1 MLLFSCIFEQIFTL
15 HYYLIE
21 ITVVFL
27 FIFVLQ
33 LRLEQAKVEEG
44 GEEVEEDLADSGRA
58 DELVQCDVM
67 ETLTNI
73 SQYYCFC

>member
-1 MLLFSCIFEQIFTL
+1 MISPL

-33 LRLEQAKVEEG
+33 LRLEQAKVEES

>member
-1 MLLFSCIFEQIFTL
+1 MISPL